1 MSAFDPF
8 LPLAPR
14 VSTGIGVPI
23 EAPDVEV
30 VGVEKPRALK
40 REHIRD
46 GQPLPFENNQALSSE
61 FLDRP
66 VDVNR
71 RQTGRVGDVILGER
85 EIAREAIGQAD

>member
-1 MSAFDPF
+1 MVSLCLSRTIKPF
-8 LPLAPR
+8 
-14 VSTGIGVPI
+14 
-23 EAPDVEV
+23 
-30 VGVEKPRALK
+30 
-40 REHIRD
+40 
-46 GQPLPFENNQALSSE
+46 SSE